1 VIILRNLIYFLKIW
15 ESFSK
20 IIDFETK
27 TSKKFALKKKGC
39 IVVVV
44 VVVVE
49 CQQIV
54 FLHQSWNKLK

>member
-1 VIILRNLIYFLKIW
+1 L

-27 TSKKFALKKKGC
+27 TSKDFALKKKGC
-39 IVVVV
+39 IVVVM
-44 VVVVE
+44 E

-54 FLHQSWNKLK
+54 FLHQSWNKLE

>member
-1 VIILRNLIYFLKIW
+1 L

-27 TSKKFALKKKGC
+27 TSKKIAIKKKGC

-44 VVVVE
+44 VVVEVAE

-54 FLHQSWNKLK
+54 FLHQSWNKLE